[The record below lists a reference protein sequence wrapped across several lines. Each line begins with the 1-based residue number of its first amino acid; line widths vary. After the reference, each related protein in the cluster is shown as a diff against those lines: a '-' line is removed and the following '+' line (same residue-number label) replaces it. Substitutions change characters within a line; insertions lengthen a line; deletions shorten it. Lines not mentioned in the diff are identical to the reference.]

1 MPRESLVF
9 ATVAASPLISV
20 DCQMHFGGFK
30 KHFTTSVAIV
40 SIKERAHHTGDMK
53 VLSYLKHSTRVSR
66 PALRDTD
73 TLN

>member
-20 DCQMHFGGFK
+20 DCQMHLVALK
-30 KHFTTSVAIV
+30 SILQISVAIV

-53 VLSYLKHSTRVSR
+53 VLSYLKHSTRAGFSACIVR
-66 PALRDTD
+66 Y
-73 TLN
+73 